1 MQFTARSYGSVITS
15 VIWFG
20 YHDRLSGSVIWF
32 GYIARLYRSFTQ
44 MPPSL
49 HTIQRRWPGQ
59 HSALINRPAPA
70 SVIAKLTPDHAD
82 SSLTIDAYIEPSIE
96 PALSGTSILFY
107 LGRRLIQ
114 CKMELCVRFNVRM
127 FDLSTSRAL
136 SSPLWQL
143 RVSSPN

>member
-1 MQFTARSYGSVITS
+1 MKAIDPDRDAIHGAFLR
-15 VIWFG
+15 FG

-107 LGRRLIQ
+107 LGRRLISAKWNSA
-114 CKMELCVRFNVRM
+114 CDLTFGCSTYPRRVRY
-127 FDLSTSRAL
+127 
-136 SSPLWQL
+136 PLHYG
-143 RVSSPN
+143 N